1 MLYVFD
7 DYALDLPCYELR
19 HAGQP
24 QPLEPQAF
32 NVLLYLLQHRDRVV
46 TKTEL
51 LEHLWPDQYVGDA
64 ALAQRL
70 TAVRRALGDSGRRQ
84 HLIKT
89 VHGRGY
95 RFVAAVQERA
105 AACDTPAQT
114 GVLSPPTSPCRPRP
128 TCAASHHGQP
138 TIVGRQTELAQLQA
152 WAAQAFQGTRQVVL
166 VRGEL
171 GIGKTTVVQAL
182 LHDLAAG
189 TTVWVGQGQCI
200 EHYGPGE
207 AYMPVLEALE
217 RLGHGPAGPHLRA
230 VLHQYAPTWLAQM
243 PGLLTPA
250 EREALQR
257 ETLGASQGRMLRE
270 LAGALEVFTAAHPL
284 VLVLEDLHWSDRA
297 TLEWL
302 AAVARRPD
310 PARLLILGTYRPGD
324 ALIQAHPLC
333 SVLTEL
339 QQHGQCRELALDDLS
354 EAAITA
360 YLCQRWGDAR
370 LAAALAR
377 VLYQRTQ
384 GNPLFFITLVDE
396 LIRQQV
402 VREGPTGW
410 TMQGGGRDYP
420 QDHPSDAPGAD

>member
-32 NVLLYLLQHRDRVV
+32 HVLLYLLQHRDRVV

-51 LEHLWPDQYVGDA
+51 LAHVWPDQYVGDA

-114 GVLSPPTSPCRPRP
+114 GGLSPPTSPCRPRP

-166 VRGEL
+166 VSGEL

-189 TTVWVGQGQCI
+189 TAVWVGQGQCI

-217 RLGHGPAGPHLRA
+217 RLGQGPAGPHLRA
-230 VLHQYAPTWLAQM
+230 VLRQYAPTWLAQM

-250 EREALQR
+250 ECEALQR

-270 LAGALEVFTAAHPL
+270 LTEALEAFTRERPL

-302 AAVARRPD
+302 AYVARRPD
-310 PARLLILGTYRPGD
+310 PARLLMLGTYRPGRR
-324 ALIQAHPLC
+324 H
-333 SVLTEL
+333 
-339 QQHGQCRELALDDLS
+339 
-354 EAAITA
+354 
-360 YLCQRWGDAR
+360 
-370 LAAALAR
+370 
-377 VLYQRTQ
+377 
-384 GNPLFFITLVDE
+384 
-396 LIRQQV
+396 
-402 VREGPTGW
+402 
-410 TMQGGGRDYP
+410 
-420 QDHPSDAPGAD
+420 